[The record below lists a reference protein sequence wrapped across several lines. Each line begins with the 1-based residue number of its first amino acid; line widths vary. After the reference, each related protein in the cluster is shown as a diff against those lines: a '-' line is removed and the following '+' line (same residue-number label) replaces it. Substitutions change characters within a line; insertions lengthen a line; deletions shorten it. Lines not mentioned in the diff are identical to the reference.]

1 MSTTDPSKA
10 PPELRRRNYYQM
22 HPDVVLIRVP
32 FPMRTF
38 RPLKK
43 LASGA
48 GLSVAELTAVL
59 IGPDPWFVL
68 PDIIDGR
75 DEALGDRRLQLQRDR
90 QKKL

>member
-1 MSTTDPSKA
+1 MSTTDTSKA

-32 FPMRTF
+32 FLRKIY
-38 RPLKK
+38 RPLRN
-43 LASGA
+43 LASGT

-59 IGPDPWFVL
+59 IGPDPWFIVS
-68 PDIIDGR
+68 DIIDAR
-75 DEALGDRRLQLQRDR
+75 DEVLGDRRLQLQRDW